1 LVDWS
6 IINEK
11 LKKLYEPGNLVTD
24 SFYTKRK
31 AEISV
36 AKVTKEVYLSL
47 AWKGLSPYRLGRICC
62 ER

>member
-1 LVDWS
+1 M
-6 IINEK
+6 NEK
-11 LKKLYEPGNLVTD
+11 LKKFYEPGNLATD

-31 AEISV
+31 TEISV

-47 AWKGLSPYRLGRICC
+47 AWKDLTSPYRLKGICC